1 MKVSYRMSTN
11 PHMYKLQTQDQR
23 SSNKLTMCSV
33 LRCDT
38 LKNKPEW
45 VSNCDNVCLF
55 VCLQFF
61 SSGFVLRK
69 DKLHKENTKD
79 DGGS

>member
-38 LKNKPEW
+38 LKNKPEARFPTATMF
-45 VSNCDNVCLF
+45 VCLF
-55 VCLQFF
+55 VCSFF
-61 SSGFVLRK
+61 QA
-69 DKLHKENTKD
+69 
-79 DGGS
+79 GSF